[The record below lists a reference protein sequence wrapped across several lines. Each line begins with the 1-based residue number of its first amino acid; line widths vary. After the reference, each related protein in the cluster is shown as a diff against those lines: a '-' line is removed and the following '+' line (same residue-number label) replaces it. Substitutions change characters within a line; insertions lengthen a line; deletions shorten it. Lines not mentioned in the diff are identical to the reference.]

1 MDLDYIGYSTSKG
14 ADDVSERLVLL
25 TTDENQ
31 ELILGKSVRFLYRNT
46 DLGREICG
54 LLMDE
59 DIVPCRYEGLG
70 NYYEPD
76 HL

>member
-1 MDLDYIGYSTSKG
+1 M
-14 ADDVSERLVLL
+14 SERLVLL

-54 LLMDE
+54 LLIDE
-59 DIVPCRYEGLG
+59 DIVPCRYEGSG